1 MKKKPH
7 SKDFSKGNNSSQ
19 KDIYLYGKHPVSL
32 ALLNKKR
39 VVREVLV
46 LSTSLDKIQI
56 PKNVPFKIV
65 SKDQLDALV
74 GKDAV
79 HQGVVAR
86 CQPLPQYDIVD
97 LLDEIQDKD
106 YALVVILDQV
116 TDPHNIG
123 AVLRSAAAFNA
134 SGVIIPQNGAPDE
147 TGVLAKSASGAL
159 ELIPLIKVKNLTR
172 SMDELKENGFWCIGL
187 DGYAKHSVY
196 QTKLPKKC
204 VVVMGS
210 EGDGLRRLTSE
221 NCDDTVK
228 LPMNPSVESLNVS
241 NACAIALYEWNRQ
254 HLSGEK

>member
-1 MKKKPH
+1 MKKKH
-7 SKDFSKGNNSSQ
+7 QSKDYSKQQICFSK
-19 KDIYLYGKHPVSL
+19 DILLYGKHPVSL
-32 ALLNKKR
+32 ALANKKR

-46 LSTSLDKIQI
+46 LSTVVDKVKI
-56 PKNVPFKIV
+56 PKGVPFKIV
-65 SKDQLDALV
+65 SKEQLDTLV

-79 HQGVVAR
+79 HQGIVAK
-86 CQPLPQYDIVD
+86 CQPLPSYDIGD
-97 LLDEIQDKD
+97 LLDDIGDTEK
-106 YALVVILDQV
+106 ALVVILDQV

-134 SGVIIPQNGAPDE
+134 CAVIVPQNGAPDE

-159 ELIPLIKVKNLTR
+159 ELIPLMRVKNLTR
-172 SMDELKENGFWCIGL
+172 VMEELKENGFWCIGL

-210 EGDGLRRLTSE
+210 EGDGLRRLTAE

-228 LPMNPSVESLNVS
+228 LPMNPKVESLNVS

-254 HLSGEK
+254 HLSEV